1 MFQAFLRCHPRGPIR
16 HTLLYGFIFLLTL
29 AFVLVP
35 RSNIQAAGTVTG
47 IVFRDYNE
55 NGVQDAGE
63 PGVGGVTVTAYGAA
77 GSALATT
84 SSTAP
89 SGAYSIN
96 WGGADTRVRIEFSDL
111 PGTAE
116 AGAYGSGSATSVQ
129 FADAG
134 ATNVNYGINRPV
146 DYSQSI
152 ANVDLVT
159 SAYNAGAQ
167 NSGNFTVISF
177 GYDQTS
183 GAPTTLAT
191 DIEVGPVWG
200 IAYRRPTSTSPG
212 VIYASAF
219 AKRQAAY
226 GPDGPGAIYAI
237 ESGSATLLTTI
248 PNAGST
254 THDTSDL
261 LRDSTFFDAPGKEGL
276 GDLDLSE
283 DQQTLYVINLNDRH
297 LYSVDLANPATPND
311 LGIIGNPTC
320 TNGVYR
326 PFGLGVRDGLVYV
339 GGVCTGE
346 SDPLGSVGDV
356 AAYVFSFNPTTSAV
370 NQVLSFPLTY
380 SRTCADRDGGGAY
393 KASGAN
399 VVCDTAGSSGGGLG
413 SLAEWQPWHSTWPS
427 PQTSVANG
435 GSGTGYAV
443 NLAANSDWFSYPQPM
458 LTGIEFDGDDM
469 IVTLRDRMGDQ
480 WGFVDPSPNLAGFPG
495 FGTNTLVS
503 VITAGD
509 ILRASPSGGGWVIE
523 NNAQGSDFGPSA
535 GQNNGE
541 GPGSGEFYFG
551 DNRYINVSDSI
562 HDEVISGGVVQ
573 IAGQPNVAAN
583 VMDAEDFFQSGTRRI
598 SDSTGSEVSNFVVRS
613 TDLNTFFGKANG
625 LGDLVPL
632 LENAPIEVGNYVWLD
647 TNNDGI
653 QGPDETPLAGIQVQ
667 LVDMGGNVIATAT
680 TAADGHYIFSSDTTR
695 SSTTSE
701 IYSVPFDF
709 STQYAARINLDTGV
723 NAGLAG
729 LLLSPANAGGGTNT
743 VRDSNGLLVPVGVDQ
758 YSVGTFTT
766 GLAGQNDHTI
776 DFGFSSST
784 ATATPTPG
792 STMTVTPPPGS
803 TPTTPGQPAISKRAD
818 PPFAAP
824 GDTVRWIIAVSNPNS
839 QTLTNVSFTDPVPAQ
854 LEITGT
860 QIDTNRGTVVVNG
873 QTVTY
878 SVDMM
883 NPNETINV
891 TIITRIRPDT
901 TTPFNITNVASL
913 TGDGSAS
920 ATVLSPVTLPS
931 TGEEPW
937 WRTPMLITLA
947 VIVGLGM
954 SASGLIVRKR
964 RIKPNR

>member
-1 MFQAFLRCHPRGPIR
+1 MFVAFLRHRPHVPTR
-16 HTLLYGFIFLLTL
+16 HALFYGFVLILIFSFMLI
-29 AFVLVP
+29 P
-35 RSNIQAAGTVTG
+35 RSTIQAAGTVTG

-77 GSALATT
+77 GTALT
-84 SSTAP
+84 STLSTAP
-89 SGAYSIN
+89 NGTYSIS

-116 AGAYGSGSATSVQ
+116 AGAFGSGSATSVQ

-152 ANVDLVT
+152 GNVDLVT

-167 NSGNFTVISF
+167 NTGNFTVVSF
-177 GYDQTS
+177 GYNQTTGS
-183 GAPTTLAT
+183 PTTLAT
-191 DIEVGPVWG
+191 DTEVGPVWG
-200 IAYRRPTSTSPG
+200 LAYRRPTSTSPG

-237 ESGSATLLTTI
+237 ESGIATLLTTI

-254 THDTSDL
+254 SHDSGDL
-261 LRDSTFFDAPGKEGL
+261 LRDTPFYDAPGKEGL

-283 DQQTLYVINLNDRH
+283 DQTTLYVINLNDRH
-297 LYSVDLANPATPND
+297 LYSVDIANPATPSD

-326 PFGLGVRDGLVYV
+326 PFGLGIRDGLVYV

-346 SDPLGSVGDV
+346 SDPLGTVGDLS
-356 AAYVFSFNPTTSAV
+356 AYVFSYDPATTAV
-370 NQVLSFPLTY
+370 NQVLSIPLNYT
-380 SRTCADRDGGGAY
+380 RTCADRDGGGAY
-393 KASGAN
+393 TTSGSA
-399 VVCDTAGSSGGGLG
+399 VVCDIPASSEGGLG

-427 PQTSVANG
+427 PEISVANG

-443 NLAANSDWFSYPQPM
+443 NLAANSDWFAYPQAM

-480 WGFVDPSPNLAGFPG
+480 WGFQDASPNTAGYPG

-523 NNAQGSDFGPSA
+523 NNSQGSDFGPSA

-541 GPGSGEFYFG
+541 GPGGGEFYWG
-551 DNRYINVSDSI
+551 DNRAVNVNDTI

-583 VMDAEDFFQSGTRRI
+583 VMDAIDFYQSGTRRF
-598 SDSTGSEVSNFVVRS
+598 SDTDGSQVSNFEVRD
-613 TDLNTFFGKANG
+613 TNLNTFFGKANG

-632 LENAPIEVGNYVWLD
+632 LENPPIEIGNYVWLD

-653 QGPDETPLAGIQVQ
+653 QGPDETPLAGIQVD
-667 LVDMGGNVIATAT
+667 LVDLGGNAIASAT

-709 STQYAARINLDTGV
+709 STQYAVRINLDTGV
-723 NAGLAG
+723 NATLAG
-729 LLLSPANAGGGTNT
+729 LNLSPANAGSGANT
-743 VRDSNGLLVPVGVDQ
+743 VRDSNGVLVPVGLDQ

-776 DFGFSSST
+776 DFGFSAAR
-784 ATATPTPG
+784 ATATPTPV
-792 STMTVTPPPGS
+792 TTTTATPPPGS
-803 TPTTPGQPAISKRAD
+803 TPTTPGQPTISKIAD
-818 PPFAAP
+818 PPFAVP

-839 QTLTNVSFTDPVPAQ
+839 QALTNVSFTDPVPAQ

-860 QIDTNRGTVVVNG
+860 QIDPNRGTVVVNG
-873 QTVTY
+873 QTVSY
-878 SVDMM
+878 SVGTL

-901 TTPFNITNVASL
+901 TAPFTITNVASL
-913 TGDGSAS
+913 TGDGN
-920 ATVLSPVTLPS
+920 ATGTVMSPVTLPS

-937 WRTPMLITLA
+937 WRTPALLA
-947 VIVGLGM
+947 LVVIVGVGA
-954 SASGLIVRKR
+954 SAGGLLIRKR
-964 RIKPNR
+964 LIKPNG